1 MTNVL
6 LTCVTCNN
14 IFRNRT
20 ELTYHVKHHHQSLV
34 KIKFGNGHVTEVK
47 KGEDGMFKCMCEK
60 RFKALTSLRQH
71 VKNCNVEL
79 AEPEHAQSEDVEL
92 LEAMSDV
99 SGSVDH
105 YDMSISDNPVDCLGA
120 LISREKC

>member
-1 MTNVL
+1 MTNAL

-20 ELTYHVKHHHQSLV
+20 ELTYHVKRHHQSSV

-60 RFKALTSLRQH
+60 RFKAPTSLRQH
-71 VKNCNVEL
+71 AKNCNVEL
-79 AEPEHAQSEDVEL
+79 AEPELSIIESNNWPNCRVSRSFIGQS
-92 LEAMSDV
+92 S
-99 SGSVDH
+99 
-105 YDMSISDNPVDCLGA
+105 PP
-120 LISREKC
+120 